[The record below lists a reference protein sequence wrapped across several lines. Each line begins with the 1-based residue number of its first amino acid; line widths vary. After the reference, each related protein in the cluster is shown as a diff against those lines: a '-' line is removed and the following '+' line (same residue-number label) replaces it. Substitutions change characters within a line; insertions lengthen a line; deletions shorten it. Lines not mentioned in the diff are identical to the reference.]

1 MLNVICIQSA
11 FCEKRGAQKNVKNF
25 AVSRWVAGEQKKN
38 DRSRY
43 NKTKKRAD
51 KNKIPR
57 VSVESEMNG
66 GQ

>member
-1 MLNVICIQSA
+1 MLYAYKVHSV
-11 FCEKRGAQKNVKNF
+11 KREA
-25 AVSRWVAGEQKKN
+25 RKKMW
-38 DRSRY
+38 
-43 NKTKKRAD
+43 KTLPFHGGWLESKKKTTDLDTTKQKKRAD